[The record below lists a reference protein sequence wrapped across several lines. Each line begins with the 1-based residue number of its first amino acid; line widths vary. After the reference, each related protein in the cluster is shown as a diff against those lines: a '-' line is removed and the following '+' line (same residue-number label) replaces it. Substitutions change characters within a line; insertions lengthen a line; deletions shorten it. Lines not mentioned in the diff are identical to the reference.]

1 MPAASIVIRSMNDL
15 RYIERTM
22 EMIRNQDFQDFE
34 LINVDSGSTDG
45 TFEVVKKYNP
55 DAWQIP
61 PGSYIPGRVLNDAI
75 ARCHGEY
82 IVFNNSD
89 CIPMHRQWLQN
100 LLKPLQENADVAAV
114 FGQQLCRPDARPLVC
129 KDGERAYGD
138 GRVSRRWHH
147 FFSLATSAARRDLL
161 LRYPFDPE
169 IRYSEDVE
177 WSYRMKQ
184 LGHTIVYVPEAMV
197 EHSHN
202 YTLREVW
209 KRFYNEGLAE
219 GRIYGG
225 KPGFWNGFLRPW
237 LGEVLR
243 DWVYL
248 LKHGQLVHLPYGL
261 IYRFR
266 QKYAVY
272 RGRRDYR
279 PPTESEVKH
288 G

>member
-1 MPAASIVIRSMNDL
+1 MVSVSIVIRSMNDIK
-15 RYIERTM
+15 YIERTM
-22 EMIRNQDFQDFE
+22 QMIMEQEFRDFE
-34 LINVDSGSTDG
+34 LVNVDSGSTDG

-61 PGSYIPGRVLNDAI
+61 PGSYVPGKVLNEAV
-75 ARCHGEY
+75 ARCHGKY
-82 IVFNNSD
+82 VVFNNSD
-89 CIPMHRQWLQN
+89 CIPVNRQWLGN
-100 LLKPLQENADVAAV
+100 IIRPLQEDPKTGAV
-114 FGQQLCRPDARPLVC
+114 YGRQICRPDARPLVR

-138 GRVSRRWHH
+138 GGVSRSWGH
-147 FFSLATSAARRDLL
+147 FFSLATSAAPRELL
-161 LRYPFDPE
+161 ERYPFDPA

-184 LGHTIVYVPEAMV
+184 LGYGIVYAPDAVV

-219 GRIYGG
+219 GQIYGLR
-225 KPGFWNGFLRPW
+225 PGCWNGFFRPW
-237 LGEVLR
+237 VAESLR
-243 DWVYL
+243 DLVYL
-248 LKHGQLVHLPYGL
+248 LRHGQLHHLPYGL

-272 RGRRDYR
+272 RGRRDYQ
-279 PPTESEVKH
+279 PGTKE
-288 G
+288 